1 MARAKLPK
9 EELDKR
15 LLREFEL
22 DRAKD
27 KEAAEPYDFRHGPRI
42 LWLAELIK
50 GLGKNE
56 KVLLICCTRE
66 KVQAIYDA
74 LLEEIKVKAGLFHEE
89 LTLLQRDRNA
99 AWFAE
104 VDGAKILLCSEI
116 GSEGR
121 NFQFAHHL
129 VLFDLPLNPELLEQR
144 IGRLDRIGQTETIQ
158 IHIPYLKHSWTEL
171 LMRWH
176 HEGLDGVTHSLKG
189 GYAYLNKFG
198 KCLRSLGSRY
208 HIADK
213 KTLAEADQLVE
224 ETQVFRE
231 DLEKQLSQGQDRLIA
246 LNSFR
251 KEASAQLVGQIRAL
265 DTDRTLD
272 QFMNRIFDHFGV
284 TVDDIDA
291 RTFRLAPGQ
300 LFTDSFPCLPEEGT
314 TVTCDRTR
322 ALGREDIGFLTW
334 DHPMVRGAI
343 DLTLSSEKGNSS
355 IVVWK
360 DPSIDAPAILIEAIY
375 VLESVAPPRLHVDR
389 FLPPTP
395 VRVLVDLSGK
405 DCSKQFGH
413 ETINKYCGDE
423 EAFRL
428 KQDPALLQALVPEML
443 RAAKTHACTQKSVRL
458 KTAMSQ
464 AHERLDG
471 EAHRLKELQ
480 KVNPNIRKEEIK
492 IAENV
497 IAEVTRHIAKADLRL
512 DAVRLILSEPS

>member
-1 MARAKLPK
+1 
-9 EELDKR
+9 
-15 LLREFEL
+15 
-22 DRAKD
+22 
-27 KEAAEPYDFRHGPRI
+27 
-42 LWLAELIK
+42 
-50 GLGKNE
+50 
-56 KVLLICCTRE
+56 
-66 KVQAIYDA
+66 
-74 LLEEIKVKAGLFHEE
+74 
-89 LTLLQRDRNA
+89 
-99 AWFAE
+99 
-104 VDGAKILLCSEI
+104 
-116 GSEGR
+116 
-121 NFQFAHHL
+121 
-129 VLFDLPLNPELLEQR
+129 
-144 IGRLDRIGQTETIQ
+144 
-158 IHIPYLKHSWTEL
+158 
-171 LMRWH
+171 MRWH

-198 KCLRSLGSRY
+198 KCLRSLGPRY

-458 KTAMSQ
+458 KAAMSQ